1 MNDQLMRESTPVS
14 MVSHRAYLV
23 LAEEIPRAHGEDDLV
38 GVENTN
44 LGVRELEFDIR
55 ACGRVVE
62 PASLDVNIDLYQE
75 RSAGQDS
82 PPKSSHVD
90 GASTLVVE

>member
-1 MNDQLMRESTPVS
+1 MHDQLMRESTLAS

-38 GVENTN
+38 GVENTH
-44 LGVRELEFDIR
+44 GVRELEFNIR

-62 PASLDVNIDLYQE
+62 PARLGVNIGLYRE
-75 RSAGQDS
+75 RSAGQDL
-82 PPKSSHVD
+82 PLKPSHVD
-90 GASTLVVE
+90 GASTLIVE